1 MKNLLIVI
9 SVLAVLGCLIL
20 LKLYLTSNGYLQKNK
35 KQVEKIA
42 DIQKLQSDIRSDS
55 LYQVKDMQYRDS
67 AILIAVA
74 NPDKSGTD
82 IYFNKKYALNN
93 YGNINMVYVFDTAK
107 LLDTVSF
114 DDALMATGKKMGAF
128 QDQWTANFIDSSDKS
143 CKPLKK
149 FLQEKMKFPESFKN
163 EETVYQPASIHKMQV
178 VCKYRYLD
186 SAGKRQLKEVT
197 AQIGADGSIISSQ

>member
-9 SVLAVLGCLIL
+9 SVLAVLGCLVL
-20 LKLYLTSNGYLQKNK
+20 LKLYLNSNGYLQKNK
-35 KQVEKIA
+35 KMEQRIA
-42 DIQKLQSDIRSDS
+42 NIQKLQDDIRADS
-55 LYQVKDMQYRDS
+55 LYQVKDVQYKDS

-82 IYFNKKYALNN
+82 MYFNKKFGINGYD
-93 YGNINMVYVFDTAK
+93 NINMVYIYDTSK
-107 LLDTVSF
+107 SLDSVSF
-114 DDALMATGKKMGAF
+114 DDALMATGKKMGTF
-128 QDQWTANFIDSSDKS
+128 QDQWVANFIDSSDKS

-149 FLQEKMKFPESFKN
+149 FLQQKMKFPESFKN

-186 SAGKRQLKEVT
+186 SAGNRQLKEVT
-197 AQIGADGSIISSQ
+197 AQVGADGSIMSSQ